1 MEQLRP
7 VNASMGMMLE
17 TVSHRLLAPGE
28 AHHRCPDKVPKG
40 AGLRPPG
47 KPRGELGIPF
57 HLRAFFSAS
66 ASHRRTR
73 GRSICDS

>member
-1 MEQLRP
+1 MRP

-28 AHHRCPDKVPKG
+28 AHHRCPDKVPKVRI
-40 AGLRPPG
+40 AAL
-47 KPRGELGIPF
+47 KTAGELRIRHYG
-57 HLRAFFSAS
+57 HSARHRRNS
-66 ASHRRTR
+66 RRTR